1 METIPSIGK
10 QQPATEL
17 CYSWHTLR
25 MWADM
30 LLWAWVKTSN
40 PLLFSWDL
48 SLSDLSLKNS
58 LRNNH
63 LRQSSAQLACW
74 LPTLSEI
81 AFKGFH
87 MFANQL
93 LLTCVKFPSLL
104 LPSHFV
110 HKNTRLLILE
120 STDAFWTFA
129 SGLLLLQ
136 VSPREVTHNS
146 NAVCRNY
153 LEKASCEN
161 HRKWEK
167 LNFGGCCSYARQL
180 AFLSFFRELPSNWQM
195 LECCSQLTSGSNP
208 PCALLKVLPL

>member
-1 METIPSIGK
+1 MCCYGHGLKPQI
-10 QQPATEL
+10 L
-17 CYSWHTLR
+17 CSPHE
-25 MWADM
+25 
-30 LLWAWVKTSN
+30 V
-40 PLLFSWDL
+40 L
-48 SLSDLSLKNS
+48 SLSELSLKNS
-58 LRNNH
+58 LRNNR

-136 VSPREVTHNS
+136 TSPKEVTHSILMQYVEIIRRKLLVKITGSGKSWTSEVVTAMQDGWPFFHSLGNS
-146 NAVCRNY
+146 PVTYRC
-153 LEKASCEN
+153 
-161 HRKWEK
+161 
-167 LNFGGCCSYARQL
+167 
-180 AFLSFFRELPSNWQM
+180 
-195 LECCSQLTSGSNP
+195 
-208 PCALLKVLPL
+208 